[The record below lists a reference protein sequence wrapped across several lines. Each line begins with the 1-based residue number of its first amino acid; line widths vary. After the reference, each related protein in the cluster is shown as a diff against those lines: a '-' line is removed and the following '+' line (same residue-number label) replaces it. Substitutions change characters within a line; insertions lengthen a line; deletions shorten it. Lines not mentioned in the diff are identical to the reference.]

1 MHQLKTTKT
10 FSTPQLTIFIIA
22 FSLIGYLIFRSFALN
37 PNLPGDLNNDNTVNI
52 TDMSILLSNYG
63 TSNST
68 ADINSDGTVNILD
81 LSILLSNY
89 GKSVTA
95 FTTNITQNQTIT
107 TPFTWT
113 FNPGVTTTAGYFFAD
128 GTQLAKITGPGPYSF
143 SMTTSTLTAGTHTLG
158 GSWDLSDGTHATFP
172 QTYTVTI
179 NNGTSGGGGGG
190 STSSYDS
197 AISYSAPANRPVHS
211 CTRTI
216 NVTTASQLTSALNNL
231 QAGDCVVNTQTGGFS
246 ISGEVTIAKSL
257 SSYAYID
264 LKTGTDAVRFTGGG
278 TQTPSTDLPSVY
290 IHNATNIKIYGG
302 NITNNRILVYNPSS
316 NITWWNFYAH
326 DLAGDG
332 LDIFPPFSGTGI
344 SNIDF
349 QGEISNWG
357 INCQVLDPHAEK
369 CTGIHGM
376 NLADAGGSTVTN
388 SRFAIYAHDG
398 RSGAAIEQ
406 GSPSQPESGITIYL
420 KANNLTM
427 AAQSQVA
434 GNGIQIWGGAPIT
447 NSTIQYI
454 EVSNAQGRAI
464 DTNGLYS
471 GVSLSGL
478 TVKYGRATNVLLNP
492 KLSRVI
498 WDTRG
503 GIVYQDISPKP

>member
-1 MHQLKTTKT
+1 MTKGLLSLKHKTKLSN
-10 FSTPQLTIFIIA
+10 FSLAIYLTIF
-22 FSLIGYLIFRSFALN
+22 ALVGGLVLLLTHATPN
-37 PNLPGDLNNDNTVNI
+37 PNLPGDLNGDNKV
-52 TDMSILLSNYG
+52 DGADLSFLAANYK
-63 TSNST
+63 TTNAA
-68 ADINSDGTVNILD
+68 ADINNSGLVDVAD
-81 LSILLSNY
+81 LSILLSHY
-89 GKSVTA
+89 G
-95 FTTNITQNQTIT
+95 
-107 TPFTWT
+107 
-113 FNPGVTTTAGYFFAD
+113 
-128 GTQLAKITGPGPYSF
+128 
-143 SMTTSTLTAGTHTLG
+143 
-158 GSWDLSDGTHATFP
+158 
-172 QTYTVTI
+172 QTY
-179 NNGTSGGGGGG
+179 SGGG

-197 AISYSAPANRPVHS
+197 AISYSAPANRPTHS
-211 CTRTI
+211 CTRTV
-216 NVTTASQLTSALNNL
+216 NVTSASQLTSAINNL

-264 LKTGTDAVRFTGGG
+264 LKTGSDAVRFTGGG
-278 TQTPSTDLPSVY
+278 TQTPSSDLPSVY
-290 IHNATNIKIYGG
+290 IHNSSNIKIYGG
-302 NITNNRILVYNPSS
+302 NITNDRILVYNPSS
-316 NITWWNFYAH
+316 NLTWWNFYAH

-332 LDIFPPFSGTGI
+332 LDIFPPFSGSNI
-344 SNIDF
+344 DNIDF

-376 NLADAGGSTVTN
+376 NLADAGGGQVNN

-434 GNGIQIWGGAPIT
+434 GNGIQIWGAGAIS
-447 NSTIQYI
+447 NSTIPYI

-471 GVSLSGL
+471 GVSLSGY
-478 TVKYGRATNVLLNP
+478 TVKYGRATNVILNP

>member
-1 MHQLKTTKT
+1 MSKQKLLRHISPVSRAHLG
-10 FSTPQLTIFIIA
+10 IFI
-22 FSLIGYLIFRSFALN
+22 LIFAAIGGVIIWRSLAAN
-37 PNLPGDLNNDNTVNI
+37 PNLPGDLNSDNTVNV
-52 TDMSILLSNYG
+52 TDLSILLSNYG
-63 TSNST
+63 TSNIA

-81 LSILLSNY
+81 MSILLSHY
-89 GKSVTA
+89 GQSITSFSTNLTA
-95 FTTNITQNQTIT
+95 GMSITP
-107 TPFTWT
+107 PFNWT

-128 GTQLAKITGPGPYSF
+128 GVQLAKTTGPGPYNFTIQS
-143 SMTTSTLTAGTHTLG
+143 TTLTAGTHTLG
-158 GSWDLSDGTHATFP
+158 GAWDTSSGAHVTFP

-179 NNGTSGGGGGG
+179 AGSGGGGG
-190 STSSYDS
+190 TSSYDS
-197 AISYSAPANRPVHS
+197 AISYSAPANRPAYS
-211 CTRTI
+211 CSRTI
-216 NVTTASQLTSALNNL
+216 NVTTASQLLSAINNL
-231 QAGDCVVNTQTGGFS
+231 QAGDCVINTQPGGFS

-264 LKTGTDAVRFTGGG
+264 LKTGSDAVRFTGGG

-290 IHNATNIKIYGG
+290 IHNSTNIKIYGG
-302 NITNNRILVYNPSS
+302 NITNNRILIYNPTS
-316 NITWWNFYAH
+316 NLTWWNFYAH

-332 LDIFPPFSGTGI
+332 VDIFPPFSG
-344 SNIDF
+344 SNITNIDI
-349 QGEISNWG
+349 QGEIYNWG

-376 NLADAGGSTVTN
+376 NLADAGGGQVTN

-398 RSGAAIEQ
+398 RSGAAIEE

-434 GNGIQIWGGAPIT
+434 GNGIQIWGGGSIT
-447 NSTIQYI
+447 NTVIPYI

-471 GVSLSGL
+471 GVSLSGM

-492 KLSRVI
+492 ILSRVI